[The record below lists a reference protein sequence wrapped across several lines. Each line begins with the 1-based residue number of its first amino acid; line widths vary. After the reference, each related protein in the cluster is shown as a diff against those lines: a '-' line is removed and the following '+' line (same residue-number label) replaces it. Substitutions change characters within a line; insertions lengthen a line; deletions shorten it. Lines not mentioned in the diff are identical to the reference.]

1 MKPDKPL
8 IVYVDDDEED
18 RSLLSDAIS
27 MAAPEYDITTIED
40 GYTAL
45 EFLHASKDDLP
56 CLVIVDLNM
65 PGMNGKELIASIRK
79 NEAFDSLP
87 IVAFTTSSSYLD
99 KTECARY
106 GVDMIT
112 KPITFTE
119 LKETVKQLT
128 SYCKTEV

>member
-1 MKPDKPL
+1 MKPEKPL

-18 RSLLSDAIS
+18 RSLLSDALS
-27 MAAPEYDITTIED
+27 LTAPHYDITTLED
-40 GYTAL
+40 GTAAV
-45 EFLHASKDDLP
+45 EFLQASKNDLP
-56 CLVIVDLNM
+56 CLMIVDLNM
-65 PGMNGKELIASIRK
+65 PGMNGKELIATIRG
-79 NEAFDSLP
+79 NDAFDTLP

-99 KTECARY
+99 KTECARH

>member
-1 MKPDKPL
+1 M

-18 RSLLSDAIS
+18 RSLLSDALS
-27 MAAPEYDITTIED
+27 MSAPEYEVTTLED
-40 GYTAL
+40 GNSAL
-45 EFLHASKDDLP
+45 EFLHSSKEDLP

-65 PGMNGKELIASIRK
+65 PGMNGKELIATIRR
-79 NEAFDSLP
+79 NDAFNSLP

-99 KTECARY
+99 RAECAKH

-119 LKETVKQLT
+119 LKETVRQLT
-128 SYCKTEV
+128 SYCNMEA

>member
-1 MKPDKPL
+1 MKPEKPL
-8 IVYVDDDEED
+8 IIYVDDDEED

-27 MAAPEYDITTIED
+27 MAAPEYDITALED

-45 EFLHASKDDLP
+45 DFLHASKNDLP

-79 NEAFDSLP
+79 NEVFDSLP
-87 IVAFTTSSSYLD
+87 IVAFTTSSSSLD

-128 SYCKTEV
+128 CYCKTEV